1 MAALPR
7 EDEMQLRNL
16 LIGDAISDQST
27 PEPSDDEA
35 LKATIL
41 NLQGSNEGLLDE
53 NSQLRGTK
61 ELSTKIGALIS
72 TIKITFDNE
81 EHLFVLSDSRD
92 HNTTL
97 VGDSSGLNSEEDD
110 GRYLV
115 FVWDNMFTSS
125 EEGLPRLLTIRF
137 DVLHTLEMF
146 LSGIKGLNSNLGGL
160 RHEGNNISIGIH
172 FDSGMHMG
180 GVITCDD
187 ETYPNGIPA
196 RSALCVH
203 ERL

>member
-115 FVWDNMFTSS
+115 FA
-125 EEGLPRLLTIRF
+125 
-137 DVLHTLEMF
+137 
-146 LSGIKGLNSNLGGL
+146 GIICL
-160 RHEGNNISIGIH
+160 RAQKKAFH
-172 FDSGMHMG
+172 
-180 GVITCDD
+180 V
-187 ETYPNGIPA
+187 Y
-196 RSALCVH
+196 
-203 ERL
+203 